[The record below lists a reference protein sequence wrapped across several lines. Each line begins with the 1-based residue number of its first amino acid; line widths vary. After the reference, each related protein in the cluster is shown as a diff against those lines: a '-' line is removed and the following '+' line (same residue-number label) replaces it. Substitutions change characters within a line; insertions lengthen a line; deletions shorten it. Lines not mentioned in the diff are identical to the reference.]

1 MPRTTK
7 TITISLPPEV
17 VGQINS
23 LTKKE
28 GRTRTEVLCE
38 ALRRYAEDREWKAL
52 LQYGQKQA
60 RKRGITKDQ
69 VEDLV
74 DAIR

>member
-28 GRTRTEVLCE
+28 GRTRTEVLRE
-38 ALRRYAEDREWKAL
+38 ALRRYAEDQEWKAL

-69 VEDLV
+69 VEDLY
-74 DAIR
+74 